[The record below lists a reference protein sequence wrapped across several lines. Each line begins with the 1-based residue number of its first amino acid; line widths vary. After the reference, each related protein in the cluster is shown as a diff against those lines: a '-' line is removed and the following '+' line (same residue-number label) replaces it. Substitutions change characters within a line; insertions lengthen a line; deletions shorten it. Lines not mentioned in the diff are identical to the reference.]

1 MIIVSLLANI
11 WPMVNIYLYQENVFR
26 ISPLSSK
33 IIVPFR
39 SQTGLRT
46 SEKVFK
52 SNASQFCEMFSNGW
66 LPHRRSHIERLWENS
81 AFDNIEKIKPWF
93 GGTWNKTS
101 QNYHSDYDD
110 LVIENVS
117 GRNGFKSSMSR
128 SFVSTVMLMRI
139 FKCWWPNLETT
150 WGQK

>member
-1 MIIVSLLANI
+1 MIIVFLLANI
-11 WPMVNIYLYQENVFR
+11 WLMVNVYLYQENVFR
-26 ISPLSSK
+26 IPSLSF
-33 IIVPFR
+33 IVPFR
-39 SQTGLRT
+39 SQTGMRT
-46 SEKVFK
+46 SGKVFK
-52 SNASQFCEMFSNGW
+52 SNASNFCEMFSNGW

-81 AFDNIEKIKPWF
+81 AFDNIVKIKPWF

-110 LVIENVS
+110 LVIGNVS

-139 FKCWWPNLETT
+139 LAHS
-150 WGQK
+150 

>member
-1 MIIVSLLANI
+1 
-11 WPMVNIYLYQENVFR
+11 
-26 ISPLSSK
+26 
-33 IIVPFR
+33 
-39 SQTGLRT
+39 
-46 SEKVFK
+46 
-52 SNASQFCEMFSNGW
+52 MFSNGW

>member
-1 MIIVSLLANI
+1 
-11 WPMVNIYLYQENVFR
+11 MVNVYLYQENVFR
-26 ISPLSSK
+26 IPSLSLK
-33 IIVPFR
+33 IVVPFR

-46 SEKVFK
+46 SGKVFK
-52 SNASQFCEMFSNGW
+52 SNASHFCEMFSNGW

-81 AFDNIEKIKPWF
+81 AFDNIKKIKPWF

-128 SFVSTVMLMRI
+128 SFVSTVVLMTI
-139 FKCWWPNLETT
+139 FKGTGSN
-150 WGQK
+150 